1 MTMEAARGPI
11 LSLASVLLV
20 AFALVAGAGATP
32 TQTSGA
38 LELRAAFSPR
48 WQFGDLCPPETPA
61 SVSCVRFVGVAD
73 VPGLGRATAT
83 YTKTIETARCAEVEQ
98 FATAVISVAGKGE
111 LRLSL
116 PGPVC
121 GQYAPPGPG
130 RWRSRSPAVR
140 GCTRAPPEACG
151 SRPRLL
157 RQHRVRS
164 LRTGQRYL
172 GRDARRARPG
182 LRPRATGPDR
192 DGRENDARP
201 ERGKERP
208 RPLPRRRPGRPRRPR
223 PRCMSPRSGSLF
235 ELGRTEV
242 ACTAADS
249 DGNTSRAGFTVSVRP
264 RG

>member
-98 FATAVISVAGKGE
+98 FETAVISVAGKGE

-121 GQYAPPGPG
+121 GQYAPARTGPLEIEITGGSGVYAGASGSVRFSSSSTQAAPRAIAADGPAIPGSG
-130 RWRSRSPAVR
+130 RSPCPAW
-140 GCTRAPPEACG
+140 T
-151 SRPRLL
+151 S
-157 RQHRVRS
+157 
-164 LRTGQRYL
+164 
-172 GRDARRARPG
+172 
-182 LRPRATGPDR
+182 
-192 DGRENDARP
+192 
-201 ERGKERP
+201 
-208 RPLPRRRPGRPRRPR
+208 
-223 PRCMSPRSGSLF
+223 
-235 ELGRTEV
+235 
-242 ACTAADS
+242 
-249 DGNTSRAGFTVSVRP
+249 TSRHRS
-264 RG
+264 

>member
-1 MTMEAARGPI
+1 M
-11 LSLASVLLV
+11 LLV

-48 WQFGDLCPPETPA
+48 WQFGDFCPPGTPA

-98 FATAVISVAGKGE
+98 FTTAVISVAGKGE

-121 GQYAPPGPG
+121 GQYAPARTGPLEIEITGGSGVYMGASGSVRFSSVVYSGSTACDRCGRASDTWVGTLAVPGLAFDLAPPVLTGTGG
-130 RWRSRSPAVR
+130 RT
-140 GCTRAPPEACG
+140 TRARKGAK
-151 SRPRLL
+151 SA
-157 RQHRVRS
+157 RVR
-164 LRTGQRYL
+164 YL
-172 GRDARRARPG
+172 VGALDARD
-182 LRPRATGPDR
+182 GPVPV
-192 DGRENDARP
+192 A
-201 ERGKERP
+201 
-208 RPLPRRRPGRPRRPR
+208 
-223 PRCMSPRSGSLF
+223 CSPRSGSLF
-235 ELGRTEV
+235 ELGRTKV
-242 ACTAADS
+242 TCTATDS

-264 RG
+264 SG